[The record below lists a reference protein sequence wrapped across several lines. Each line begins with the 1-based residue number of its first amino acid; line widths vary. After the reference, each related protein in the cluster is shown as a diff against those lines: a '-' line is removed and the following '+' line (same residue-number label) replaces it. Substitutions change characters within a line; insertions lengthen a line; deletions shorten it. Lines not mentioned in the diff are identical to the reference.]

1 MIFSINICTSYG
13 RGVLAI
19 IFIIVQLHSK
29 IIIIERFHASSVV
42 DEHIIKLIMQLDLR
56 RKISRKKRERLKK
69 VLGKYAVLC
78 AHAHIMFS

>member
-13 RGVLAI
+13 HGVLAI

-56 RKISRKKRERLKK
+56 RKISRKKRETEKSIRQIHSPLR
-69 VLGKYAVLC
+69 AC
-78 AHAHIMFS
+78 AYYV